1 MGRCRL
7 TGCTNPIRTGC
18 RGLCTGHFGQ
28 LSARAVILQH
38 YIRIFLARKELARNQ
53 AVKGDDEVVEWD
65 DDKEAERKTAS
76 KAHKLY
82 KLLLCILLFVVVKF
96 GRVEKVNNIFGL
108 GGFIGF
114 TNLNAIMQIF
124 DDGECSVVLGFCSS
138 CGRFL
143 RFFMPSPTPLYP
155 LLRVCFS
162 PATRGRK

>member
-1 MGRCRL
+1 M
-7 TGCTNPIRTGC
+7 
-18 RGLCTGHFGQ
+18 
-28 LSARAVILQH
+28 
-38 YIRIFLARKELARNQ
+38 FLARKELARNQ

-138 CGRFL
+138 
-143 RFFMPSPTPLYP
+143 
-155 LLRVCFS
+155 
-162 PATRGRK
+162 